1 MLFIIL
7 DFSYEFCDQICE
19 HFSRQW
25 RFFWCIC
32 CFFVYLVEKFCS
44 STGCCCCNFFRLVC
58 EFMNFEPSKSGRWIM
73 YFEQRRHWTFGIG
86 VVLMWRTKFPS
97 TLCRRAMCSRR
108 IFINNLYS
116 RHSTQR
122 ICQHSRR
129 VWFGWSSWSAV
140 FTAKPFQ
147 LFPVRK
153 RASPAPSCRLNW
165 IGHHWVLAILNS
177 RFLHFFKISTF
188 FRIQLQLLPSIH
200 TKVSHLSLHMLV
212 YYK

>member
-1 MLFIIL
+1 MNFAIRFASIFH
-7 DFSYEFCDQICE
+7 DSDGSSGAFAAFSYISWKIFVVRRAAVAAI
-19 HFSRQW
+19 
-25 RFFWCIC
+25 
-32 CFFVYLVEKFCS
+32 FFVWCVNSWILMV
-44 STGCCCCNFFRLVC
+44 
-58 EFMNFEPSKSGRWIM
+58 SGRWIM

-147 LFPVRK
+147 LFPVLK

-177 RFLHFFKISTF
+177 RFLHFFQNFDF
-188 FRIQLQLLPSIH
+188 FPHTTSIAPINPY
-200 TKVSHLSLHMLV
+200 KSLTLKLAHAGVL
-212 YYK
+212 